1 MNYEACPCCGQSH
14 QSSGCDTTV
23 ANPVERLV
31 MGLDYLTE
39 NDVALK
45 YKLTIHP
52 DIGHSINSFDTF
64 KYETKSELTASINTV
79 AQLLLFMQ
87 DKLKIMPNSSN
98 MFISEELI
106 NGEWEE
112 ILDLD

>member
-1 MNYEACPCCGQSH
+1 MKF
-14 QSSGCDTTV
+14 
-23 ANPVERLV
+23 R
-31 MGLDYLTE
+31 
-39 NDVALK
+39 
-45 YKLTIHP
+45 LTIHP
-52 DIGHSINSFDTF
+52 DMDNSIDSFDTF
-64 KYETKSELTASINTV
+64 RFETKAELTASINTV

-87 DKLKIMPNSSN
+87 DKLKIMPDTSN